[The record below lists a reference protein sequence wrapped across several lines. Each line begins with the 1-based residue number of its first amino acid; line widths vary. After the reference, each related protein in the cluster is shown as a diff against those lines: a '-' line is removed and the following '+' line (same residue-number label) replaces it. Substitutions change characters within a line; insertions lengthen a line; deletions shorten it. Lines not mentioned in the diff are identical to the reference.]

1 MEKKIT
7 LTAYNVLTGLLP
19 DLASQIKTDEVLAP
33 HTTFRVG
40 GAADLYFQP
49 KRPDDLLRVL
59 ATCRT
64 IDLPVTVLGCGSN
77 VVIPDEGLRHMVIQF
92 CGAMKDIRTIGLDE
106 VLEILGDHPI
116 DERVKSRL
124 DEDSVFVLAET
135 GALLADLSAF
145 ATQHDLTGLEFAC
158 GIPGSVGGAV
168 YMNAGAYGFSME
180 DVILATRYIGQD
192 LSYHLAVGDEHDYAY
207 RHSLFSDKGSLVI
220 ASIFQLKKGDR
231 KQINDM
237 VADFTNRRET
247 TQPLE
252 YPSAG
257 SVFKRPTGYYAG
269 KLISD
274 AGLRGCRIGGA
285 EVSQKHAGFIVNT
298 GTATADEI
306 CKLIRHVQ
314 QVVMDKFGIE
324 LETEVRLI
332 G

>member
-1 MEKKIT
+1 MT
-7 LTAYNVLTGLLP
+7 LSAYSVLAEMLP
-19 DLASQIKTDEVLAP
+19 DLADSIKTNEIMAP

-40 GAADLYFQP
+40 GPADLYFQP
-49 KRPDDLLRVL
+49 NNPDDLLQVL
-59 ATCRT
+59 DACRI

-77 VVIPDEGLRHMVIQF
+77 VLIPDEGLRHMVIQF
-92 CGAMKDIRTIGLDE
+92 GGTMQNIRIIGRDD
-106 VLEILGDHPI
+106 VYKIIGDHP
-116 DERVKSRL
+116 L
-124 DEDSVFVLAET
+124 DESMRVRLEDDSVFVLAET

-145 ATQHDLTGLEFAC
+145 ATAHNLNGMEFAC

-180 DVILATRYIGQD
+180 DVIIATRYIDQD
-192 LSYHLAVGDEHDYAY
+192 LSLRLACGEEHDYAY
-207 RHSLFSDKGSLVI
+207 RHSLFSDKGSLVL
-220 ASIFQLKKGDR
+220 ASIFQLKRGEGE
-231 KQINDM
+231 QIRSM
-237 VADFTNRRET
+237 VADFTKRRET

-252 YPSAG
+252 FPSAG

-298 GTATADEI
+298 GDATAEEI
-306 CKLIRHVQ
+306 RTLIHHVQ
-314 QVVMDKFGIE
+314 KIVFEKFGVE
-324 LETEVRLI
+324 LETEIRLI

>member
-1 MEKKIT
+1 MT
-7 LTAYNVLTGLLP
+7 LSAYTVLADILP
-19 DLASQIKTDEVLAP
+19 DLADQIKTNEILAP

-49 KRPDDLLRVL
+49 ERSDDLLRVL
-59 ATCRT
+59 DACRM

-77 VVIPDEGLRHMVIQF
+77 VLIPDEGLRHMVIQF
-92 CGAMKDIRTIGLDE
+92 GGTMQAIRIIDRET
-106 VLEILGDHPI
+106 VYEILGDHPI
-116 DERVKSRL
+116 DEAMQARL
-124 DEDSVFVLAET
+124 EEDSVFVLAET

-145 ATQHDLTGLEFAC
+145 ATTHGLSGLEFAC

-180 DVILATRYIGQD
+180 DVIVATRYIDHD
-192 LSYHLAVGDEHDYAY
+192 LSYKLALGEEHDYAY
-207 RHSLFSDKGSLVI
+207 RHSLFSDKGSLVL
-220 ASIFQLKKGDR
+220 ASIFQLKRGDDE
-231 KQINDM
+231 QIRAM
-237 VADFTNRRET
+237 VQDFTKRRES

-252 YPSAG
+252 FPSAG

-298 GTATADEI
+298 GDATADEI
-306 CKLIRHVQ
+306 RALIRHVQ
-314 QVVMDKFGIE
+314 KVVLDKFGVE
-324 LETEVRLI
+324 LETEIRLI
-332 G
+332 S